1 MPRNMFVLA
10 SKKGD
15 VGEPAVPVTQEKVPL
30 MPVVPVVQRPVA
42 PTTGKPWPG
51 GARRGGPGKGG
62 HGVDARRRRSGASRF
77 RG

>member
-1 MPRNMFVLA
+1 MPRNLFVLEL
-10 SKKGD
+10 KKTD
-15 VGEPAVPVTQEKVPL
+15 VSEPVVPVSQERSA
-30 MPVVPVVQRPVA
+30 PVVPVVQRPVA

-51 GARRGGPGKGG
+51 GERRGGSGKGG

>member
-1 MPRNMFVLA
+1 MPRNMFVLEL
-10 SKKGD
+10 KKSD
-15 VGEPAVPVTQEKVPL
+15 VSEPVAPVSQERSVPA
-30 MPVVPVVQRPVA
+30 VVPVVQRPVA

-51 GARRGGPGKGG
+51 RERRGGSGKGG

>member
-15 VGEPAVPVTQEKVPL
+15 VSEPAVPVTQEKVPL
-30 MPVVPVVQRPVA
+30 VPVVQRPVA

-51 GARRGGPGKGG
+51 GERRGGPGKGG
-62 HGVDARRRRSGASRF
+62 HGVDVRRRRSGASRF